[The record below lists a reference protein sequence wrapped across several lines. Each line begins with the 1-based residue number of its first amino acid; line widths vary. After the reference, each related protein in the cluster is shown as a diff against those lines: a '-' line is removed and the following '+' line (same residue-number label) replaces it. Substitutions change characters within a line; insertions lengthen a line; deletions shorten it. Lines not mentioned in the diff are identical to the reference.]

1 MSLRVALAG
10 FGTVGSAVARL
21 LRDRHPDLHLAHV
34 VTRGGTARRVPW
46 VPQETVWSETPTGA
60 LADRVDVFVEV
71 MGGLEPAR
79 SWVVAALE
87 AGCDVVTANKQLL
100 AHHGAELFALAAARG
115 RTLACEAAVAGGV
128 PVLRAAAE
136 GIAGDRVQGV
146 AGILNGTCNYILSR
160 MSAAGSEQTQALA
173 EAQHLGFAEADPS
186 ADLDGADAAAKL
198 CVLARVAMGRHLLPG
213 DVACRTIREV
223 GAADLRLA
231 AGAGF
236 AVRQLAVCTEIGPGS
251 LTARVGPALVPLGSS
266 WASTAMNN
274 NLVVLAGETGGDT
287 GYFGAGAGGGPTSV
301 AVVSDLRAIARG
313 APSLALLWAAAQACR
328 VVPAPPTPFYVR
340 AADVGG
346 THRLSQA
353 AADAGVPV
361 EHVLTDPGGAATA
374 IVSGAVDEHAIER
387 LRGTWH
393 ARAGAG
399 AGGVAV
405 GLAAWPVR
413 S

>member
-10 FGTVGSAVARL
+10 FGTVGSSVARL
-21 LRDRHPDLHLAHV
+21 LRDRHPGLHLAHV

-46 VPQETVWSETPTGA
+46 TPAETAWSETPTGA

-100 AHHGAELFALAAARG
+100 AHHGTELFALAAARG

-136 GIAGDRVQGV
+136 GIAGDRVRGV

-160 MSAAGSEQTQALA
+160 MSAAGIEHADALA
-173 EAQHLGFAEADPS
+173 EAQHHGFAEADPS

-223 GAADLRLA
+223 GAADLRLSA
-231 AGAGF
+231 RAGF
-236 AVRQLAVCTEIGPGS
+236 AVRQLAVCMEIGPGD
-251 LTARVGPALVPLGSS
+251 LTARVGPALVPQGSI

-301 AVVSDLRAIARG
+301 AVVSDLCAIARG
-313 APSLALLWAAAQACR
+313 APSLAPVWAAARACR
-328 VVPAPPTPFYVR
+328 VVPAPPAPHYVR
-340 AADVGG
+340 TAEGNGAD
-346 THRLSQA
+346 RLCQA

-361 EHVLTDPGGAATA
+361 ERVLADPGGAATA
-374 IVSGAVDEHAIER
+374 ILSGDADEQALER
-387 LRGTWH
+387 LRGAWR
-393 ARAGAG
+393 ARAGAE
-399 AGGVAV
+399 A
-405 GLAAWPVR
+405 LAAWPVR